1 MKKGLKITMQNTLP
15 GVDVQQAQVKNPNQS
30 MPITAKVKM
39 STAGTKLKG

>member
-1 MKKGLKITMQNTLP
+1 MQSNLP
-15 GVDVQQAQVKNPNQS
+15 GVDIQQAPVKNPNQS